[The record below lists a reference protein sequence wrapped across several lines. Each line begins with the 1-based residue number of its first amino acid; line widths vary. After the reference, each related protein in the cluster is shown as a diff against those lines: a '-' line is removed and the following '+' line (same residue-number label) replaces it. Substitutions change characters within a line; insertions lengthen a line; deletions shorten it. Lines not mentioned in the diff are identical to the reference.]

1 MMRTVIFAYDLLVVL
16 VLAVLVEGLLL
27 LELPLLDDLLLLE
40 LEDTVVVTACVPAA
54 GAP

>member
-1 MMRTVIFAYDLLVVL
+1 VLPLVLLVVL
-16 VLAVLVEGLLL
+16 VPPVLVEGLLLL